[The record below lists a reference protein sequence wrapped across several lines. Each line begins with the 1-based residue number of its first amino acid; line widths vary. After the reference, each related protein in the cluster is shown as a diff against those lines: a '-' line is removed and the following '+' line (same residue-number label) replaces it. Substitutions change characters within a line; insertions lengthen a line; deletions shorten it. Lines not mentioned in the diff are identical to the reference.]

1 MSSGRIAVF
10 PAGRLRVVNCAT
22 TARPNGA
29 PFEPRS
35 VGRIVTV
42 YSVAGRSVSAGWNV
56 TVLPAESAAPGTVV
70 PAVTLLTT
78 MPLATDVESIGM
90 SNTACGRNGAFGS
103 SIAPF
108 AGVSE
113 TRCGGLTE
121 RKGAP

>member
-22 TARPNGA
+22 TTRPNGA

-70 PAVTLLTT
+70 PAVTLLT
-78 MPLATDVESIGM
+78 MPLATDVESTGM

-103 SIAPF
+103 SVAPF
-108 AGVSE
+108 AGVRE
-113 TRCGGLTE
+113 TRCGGWE
-121 RKGAP
+121 E